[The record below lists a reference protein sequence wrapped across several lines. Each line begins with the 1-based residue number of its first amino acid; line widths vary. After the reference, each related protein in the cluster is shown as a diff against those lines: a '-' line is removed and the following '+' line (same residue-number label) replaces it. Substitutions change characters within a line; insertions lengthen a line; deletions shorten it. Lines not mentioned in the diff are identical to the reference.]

1 MGFREGDPIVESWL
15 NAFRLGLTE
24 VGWKIGRNLQIEYR
38 WTAGSIERA
47 REASVEL
54 VSLKPDL
61 IFASTTPITA
71 ALKRA
76 TTTIPIIFVQVSDPV
91 GAGFVASLPRPGANI
106 TGFIDFE
113 DTMGGKWLELLKE
126 ASPAL
131 TRVIALFNPETA
143 PGRGSYFLPSFEAA
157 GRKLGVIIKAA
168 PVHNPEEINGAITA
182 LAARPGGVVVDV
194 SDSFMLIHFG
204 LVMKLTEAYKLPAIY
219 GFSVRAHEGA
229 LMSYAPDIADMYAKA
244 VSYVDR
250 VLKGESPASLPVQ
263 VPTKFEL
270 MINLKTAKSI
280 GVTVPPSLLAR
291 AEEVIE

>member
-182 LAARPGGVVVDV
+182 LAARPGGGVVDV